1 MELSI
6 ENLGKRR
13 LLHNGT
19 AARSCKAALGDTLGV
34 EGVALF
40 LVAAR
45 PRLLPATD
53 YVDFDF
59 GAPDTDSIV
68 GETPEV
74 WALRHDLHMLGS
86 SASHVVIFGPSGSGK
101 DLCARG
107 IWRAS
112 PNAASDLV
120 SRNAASIP
128 DGLVEAELFG
138 NAANYPH
145 AGIAARS
152 GLVGMADKGTLFL
165 DEVGELAEHQQ
176 ANLLRVMDTGE
187 YQRLGEDRLRR
198 SSLRVVAA
206 TNRPPETL
214 KSDFL
219 ARFTE
224 RLWVPGLNERRADIP
239 LLARQLLARICAEQ
253 PNAGASQLGMVFT
266 DALVRHQYRLH
277 HRELER
283 LLRLAR
289 RNSSGREFGTFARP
303 RSRTRPATGP
313 LRHLRREHPRRTG
326 SVQER
331 SRSRKAARPAKSLR
345 AVPPDQASGHRAR
358 SRTQG
363 SG

>member
-1 MELSI
+1 M
-6 ENLGKRR
+6 
-13 LLHNGT
+13 
-19 AARSCKAALGDTLGV
+19 
-34 EGVALF
+34 
-40 LVAAR
+40 
-45 PRLLPATD
+45 
-53 YVDFDF
+53 
-59 GAPDTDSIV
+59 
-68 GETPEV
+68 
-74 WALRHDLHMLGS
+74 
-86 SASHVVIFGPSGSGK
+86 
-101 DLCARG
+101 
-107 IWRAS
+107 
-112 PNAASDLV
+112 

-239 LLARQLLARICAEQ
+239 FLARQLLARICAEQ

-289 RNSSGREFGTFARP
+289 RNSAGRELELSRELETELDLPLALCDTSVESILGALAASRNAAEAAKRLGLPSRFALYRLMK
-303 RSRTRPATGP
+303 RLGIEQDAGRKGP
-313 LRHLRREHPRRTG
+313 G
-326 SVQER
+326 
-331 SRSRKAARPAKSLR
+331 
-345 AVPPDQASGHRAR
+345 
-358 SRTQG
+358 
-363 SG
+363 